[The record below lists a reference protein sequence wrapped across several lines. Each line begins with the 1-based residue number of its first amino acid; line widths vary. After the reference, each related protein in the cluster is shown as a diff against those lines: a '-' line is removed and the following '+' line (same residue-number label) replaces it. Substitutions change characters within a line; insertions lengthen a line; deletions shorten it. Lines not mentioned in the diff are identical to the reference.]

1 MRTAGWLLLLLAA
14 AAAGAGAAPA
24 PQGEEGCGALL
35 GDVCAAVC
43 AIGDECAD
51 EECRVNVDVGFV
63 RSSKDL
69 CECGGPSAPAAE
81 GMTQEEAEAIVTAL
95 DDTWGEAFANAVR
108 GATLTRPC
116 GAGVL

>member
-1 MRTAGWLLLLLAA
+1 MRAAGWLLLLLAA

-24 PQGEEGCGALL
+24 PQGEEEGCGALL

-69 CECGGPSAPAAE
+69 CECGGRLTSPRVRDGAPRARSAFCSLGRRLVAVPWIPS
-81 GMTQEEAEAIVTAL
+81 
-95 DDTWGEAFANAVR
+95 
-108 GATLTRPC
+108 
-116 GAGVL
+116 